1 MRLTNKSL
9 VRLIRNK
16 KTKLQISQMR
26 GTITEDSTDI
36 YKTIK
41 KYEQLYV
48 NNIDYLDEMDKF
60 FKRKNN

>member
-1 MRLTNKSL
+1 
-9 VRLIRNK
+9 
-16 KTKLQISQMR
+16 MR
-26 GTITEDSTDI
+26 GTITEDSTNI